1 MNDSQLHAHVVV
13 KTSNLV
19 VSRRRYA
26 EDLKIFA
33 KIRAARAAR
42 LFMIFY
48 PMISFFCG
56 VVVADAVVVS

>member
-1 MNDSQLHAHVVV
+1 MKDSQLHAHVVV

-19 VSRRRYA
+19 VSRPRYA

-42 LFMIFY
+42 LFMIF
-48 PMISFFCG
+48 
-56 VVVADAVVVS
+56 